1 MNVFESNL
9 DDKEEQERNRMET
22 RKYIERKYPEPKFK
36 PKIVRRNCKDYID
49 AFKKIRGL
57 QNSDKSI

>member
-1 MNVFESNL
+1 MFLLQDTERTL
-9 DDKEEQERNRMET
+9 TLEDDEEEQERNRMET

-49 AFKKIRGL
+49 AFKNIRG
-57 QNSDKSI
+57 

>member
-22 RKYIERKYPEPKFK
+22 RKFIERKYPEPKFK

-49 AFKKIRGL
+49 AFKKIRG
-57 QNSDKSI
+57 